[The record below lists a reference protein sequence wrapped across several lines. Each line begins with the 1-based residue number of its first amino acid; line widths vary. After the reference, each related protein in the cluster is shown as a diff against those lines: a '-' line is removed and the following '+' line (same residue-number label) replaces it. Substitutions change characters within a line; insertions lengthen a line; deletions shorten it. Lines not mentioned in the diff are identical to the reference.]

1 MHNFNLLQKHLL
13 YGSILVS
20 GAILL
25 GFVLQSLIF
34 RYILRKSATDTPK
47 TRHLIWRYRRPARWL
62 FLTAGA
68 MLGLA
73 YLPIPWDV
81 HVALRHI
88 LQLIFIAELAWV
100 AVTSVDTLEEVFVHR
115 YDTTQADNARARRV
129 RTQMQVVRRL
139 AIILI
144 VILTLGIMLYSFDNK
159 LAKYGAG
166 LLASAGLASLALA
179 AAAKSSVS
187 NILAGLQIA
196 ISESIRI
203 DDVVIVDNEWGWV
216 EEITNTY
223 VVVRIWDWRR
233 LIVPLSYFI
242 EKPFQNWTRQSAAL
256 MGTCFLYVDYT
267 VPVEPLREELR
278 RVLESTPLWD
288 TSKKVCVLQVTE
300 FNERCM
306 QLRCLMSA
314 RNSGELWDLRCYVR
328 EKMITYIQEKYPQ
341 SLPLQR
347 LGELT
352 VKNAGP
358 TEQSFPGSPD
368 RVHDR
373 HFDPQETSQ
382 TP

>member
-203 DDVVIVDNEWGWV
+203 DDVVIVDNEWGWI

>member
-34 RYILRKSATDTPK
+34 RYILRRSATDTPK
-47 TRHLIWRYRRPARWL
+47 TRHLIWRFRRPARWL

-81 HVALRHI
+81 HVALRHV

-203 DDVVIVDNEWGWV
+203 DDVVIVDNEWGWI

-256 MGTCFLYVDYT
+256 MGTCFLYVDYA
-267 VPVEPLREELR
+267 VAVEPLREELR

-347 LGELT
+347 FGELT

-373 HFDPQETSQ
+373 HFDPQENRK

>member
-1 MHNFNLLQKHLL
+1 MHNFHLLLKHFL

-34 RYILRKSATDTPK
+34 RYILRRGATNTPK
-47 TRHLIWRYRRPARWL
+47 TRHLIWRFRKPARWL

-81 HVALRHI
+81 HVALRHV

-100 AVTSVDTLEEVFVHR
+100 AITSVDALEDFFLHR
-115 YDTTQADNARARRV
+115 YDITQADNAHARRIH
-129 RTQMQVVRRL
+129 TQMQVVRRL

-144 VILTLGIMLYSFDNK
+144 VILTVGLMLYSFDNK

-166 LLASAGLASLALA
+166 LLASAGLASLVLA
-179 AAAKSSVS
+179 TAAKSSVS
-187 NILAGLQIA
+187 NVLAGLQIA

-203 DDVVIVDNEWGWV
+203 DDVVIVDNEWGWI
-216 EEITNTY
+216 EEITTTY

-242 EKPFQNWTRQSAAL
+242 EHPFQNWTRKSAAL

-288 TSKKVCVLQVTE
+288 TTKKVCVLQVTE

-314 RNSGELWDLRCYVR
+314 RNSGDLWDLRCYVR
-328 EKMITYIQEKYPQ
+328 EKMITYIQENYPQ

-347 LGELT
+347 FGELR

-358 TEQSFPGSPD
+358 AEQSTPSTPD
-368 RVHDR
+368 QVHDR
-373 HFDPQETSQ
+373 PFDPQQTGQ